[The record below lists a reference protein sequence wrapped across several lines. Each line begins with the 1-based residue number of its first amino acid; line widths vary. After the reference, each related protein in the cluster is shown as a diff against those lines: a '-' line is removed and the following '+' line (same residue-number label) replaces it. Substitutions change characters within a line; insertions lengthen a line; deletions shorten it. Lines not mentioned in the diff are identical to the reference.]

1 MSLGPIMIVG
11 PGRMGTTLAAAL
23 HDSGAF
29 REVVLAGR
37 YPEPPDLPAW
47 TDRFRY
53 VFGLEHPPA
62 GTLAVLLAIPEREV
76 PDVAQ
81 ALAALGPA
89 PQGCAVYHLS
99 GVLPT
104 DALEPLH
111 HAGYVVGALHPLFF
125 VPHSGG
131 SPERIRDAWFSVTG
145 GPDAVSVARVLVD
158 SVEGRLIRVPAGR
171 RATLHAAVALTTSM
185 MLPLLAR
192 GLELMERA
200 GVDGDEGLSSLISLT
215 RSTLDAIEVDGVSD
229 ALRGPIAQGDVE
241 TVGLH
246 LRALD
251 RGAARLYAAIGAEAL
266 GLAEGGLEAGVSS
279 QLEELLS
286 RYLYPETTGTNV

>member
-1 MSLGPIMIVG
+1 
-11 PGRMGTTLAAAL
+11 
-23 HDSGAF
+23 
-29 REVVLAGR
+29 
-37 YPEPPDLPAW
+37 
-47 TDRFRY
+47 
-53 VFGLEHPPA
+53 
-62 GTLAVLLAIPEREV
+62 
-76 PDVAQ
+76 
-81 ALAALGPA
+81 
-89 PQGCAVYHLS
+89 
-99 GVLPT
+99 
-104 DALEPLH
+104 
-111 HAGYVVGALHPLFF
+111 
-125 VPHSGG
+125 
-131 SPERIRDAWFSVTG
+131 
-145 GPDAVSVARVLVD
+145 
-158 SVEGRLIRVPAGR
+158 
-171 RATLHAAVALTTSM
+171 M

-241 TVGLH
+241 TVALH

-251 RGAARLYAAIGAEAL
+251 RGAALLYAAIGDEAL